1 MVNRL
6 QTSIGVLGLLIGGAV
21 YIIDRPPDRTYLF
34 NLLPIWLSGYSTGPR
49 LSTVVGGS
57 LPPFIHALSFSM
69 ITSSLYPPKTLIYAS
84 ICLTWLFIGV
94 IFELGQGPGKWIV
107 QLIPEYIDSIPCIG
121 SVRDYFLLGTFDVLD
136 LLAVILGSSI
146 GFLLLLF
153 TRNRRHKEL

>member
-6 QTSIGVLGLLIGGAV
+6 QTSIGVLGLLIGAAV
-21 YIIDRPPDRTYLF
+21 YVIDRPPDRTYLF

-49 LSTVVGGS
+49 LFTIVGGS
-57 LPPFIHALSFSM
+57 LPSFIHALSFSM

-107 QLIPEYIDSIPCIG
+107 QLIPECIDRIPCIG
-121 SVRDYFLLGTFDVLD
+121 SIRDYFVLGTFDVLD
-136 LLAVILGSSI
+136 LLAVFLGSST
-146 GFLLLLF
+146 GFFLLLL
-153 TRNRRHKEL
+153 TCDRRRGEL